1 MKNAILTPNLELDKI
16 GVLIKFAEEENLI
29 HDNMYKTLKE
39 RFETKNQRSK
49 EVNQIKTIEQM
60 LQSEASRDNSG
71 NYLSLSNYRRGL
83 VLSDPIAMKIS
94 SSYVEDLIEK
104 NKSIRARLNNILNGK
119 VKMEYQE
126 VRPLYL

>member
-1 MKNAILTPNLELDKI
+1 
-16 GVLIKFAEEENLI
+16 
-29 HDNMYKTLKE
+29 
-39 RFETKNQRSK
+39 
-49 EVNQIKTIEQM
+49 M